1 MNYIITGLICSGK
14 STFLKIAKE
23 NNYMVLKSD
32 DLVEELYNDQDFLNI
47 LKSKLDIQ
55 SFKNNPKKIIRN
67 SFVKSENNKRIIE
80 DLVHPIIHSLIIKE
94 LSLNKNLIIELPAI
108 KNNKDLICNNKSV
121 FIETNDEKRRK
132 YYKIN
137 KSNDLEFF
145 ERVNEYQKDYL
156 SIKSCCDIIINNN
169 NNIDAL
175 YKFFDEVID
184 RS

>member
-94 LSLNKNLIIELPAI
+94 LNSNKNLIIELPAI

-137 KSNDLEFF
+137 KGNDLEFF